1 MTKGI
6 TLEKRKHWTY
16 EEYLKL
22 DDDKRYEILEGELI
36 MVPSPMTQHQRISRK
51 LEKVL
56 IDYVEQHSLGEVFY
70 APLDVVLAE
79 DIVVQ
84 PDILYISTERKEI
97 ITEKNIS
104 GAPDLV
110 VEILSPTSGYY
121 DLIRKK
127 KIYEKY
133 GVKEYWIVDPDTRL
147 VEIYENQEGKF
158 VNIYSLND
166 EGEVSSRVIPGF
178 KINIKTI
185 FGK

>member
-1 MTKGI
+1 MVKEV
-6 TLEKRKHWTY
+6 TLEKHKYWTY

-22 DDDKRYEILEGELI
+22 DDERRYEILEGELI
-36 MVPSPMTQHQRISRK
+36 TVPSPLTQHQRISRR
-51 LEKVL
+51 LFTLIQEFVESEK
-56 IDYVEQHSLGEVFY
+56 IGEVFY

-84 PDILYISTERKEI
+84 PDIMFISTERKDI

-127 KIYEKY
+127 KIYAKY

-147 VEIYENQEGKF
+147 VEIYENKEGKY
-158 VNIYSLND
+158 VTIYSAN
-166 EGEVSSRVIPGF
+166 EQGEVISRVIPGF
-178 KINIKTI
+178 KIDIKTI
-185 FGK
+185 FVK